1 MRQAEPL
8 CSPRLLEL
16 LASKVHRHLGMDFS
30 GARQPELQRRLRLLA
45 EDQTEDTTAWLESLA
60 FAEWDD
66 ARIERLIPAFTVG
79 ETYFR
84 RDPEAL
90 DWLARQHLAPLLQ
103 RRRAAGQ
110 RHLRVWSA
118 ACCTGEE
125 AYSLLFLLDDLLG
138 AERGQWSLEV
148 LASDINAG
156 FLARAE
162 QGRYGQ
168 NAFRRNEEA
177 FRQRHFQA
185 EARAWRVRPQW
196 RERIRFQRH
205 NLATGSLPDR
215 RRGLAEVDLILCRNV
230 LMYFSAEHASATLR
244 RLLACLSADGMLVL
258 SAVEAGLATQ
268 AGLSGFWAGSNY
280 ALAADARQPPS
291 PPAAVLPAVAAQAPR
306 PRREPA
312 RHEPPAEPAEPL
324 RERLWQQ
331 AQEALQR
338 GDHAQARQAL
348 QDYLSQPGLTIV
360 QRYQSCLALAR
371 SWAEQQRGDEAR
383 EWLQNAL
390 EIDPAALPAYWLSAL
405 LERQEGDLPAALQ
418 ALHKLLYLAPE
429 CSMGHFQ
436 QGLLLRETGK
446 RQAGDR
452 ALRTCQR
459 QLLESENDAPLQ
471 FAEGLGR
478 VQLLALCEQL
488 LGDRPCPPS

>member
-16 LASKVHRHLGMDFS
+16 LASKVHQHLGMDFS

-45 EDQTEDTTAWLESLA
+45 EDQAEDTATWLESLA

-156 FLARAE
+156 FLSRAE

-185 EARAWRVRPQW
+185 EAQAWRV
-196 RERIRFQRH
+196 
-205 NLATGSLPDR
+205 
-215 RRGLAEVDLILCRNV
+215 
-230 LMYFSAEHASATLR
+230 
-244 RLLACLSADGMLVL
+244 
-258 SAVEAGLATQ
+258 
-268 AGLSGFWAGSNY
+268 
-280 ALAADARQPPS
+280 
-291 PPAAVLPAVAAQAPR
+291 
-306 PRREPA
+306 
-312 RHEPPAEPAEPL
+312 
-324 RERLWQQ
+324 
-331 AQEALQR
+331 
-338 GDHAQARQAL
+338 
-348 QDYLSQPGLTIV
+348 
-360 QRYQSCLALAR
+360 
-371 SWAEQQRGDEAR
+371 
-383 EWLQNAL
+383 
-390 EIDPAALPAYWLSAL
+390 
-405 LERQEGDLPAALQ
+405 
-418 ALHKLLYLAPE
+418 
-429 CSMGHFQ
+429 
-436 QGLLLRETGK
+436 
-446 RQAGDR
+446 
-452 ALRTCQR
+452 
-459 QLLESENDAPLQ
+459 
-471 FAEGLGR
+471 
-478 VQLLALCEQL
+478 
-488 LGDRPCPPS
+488 